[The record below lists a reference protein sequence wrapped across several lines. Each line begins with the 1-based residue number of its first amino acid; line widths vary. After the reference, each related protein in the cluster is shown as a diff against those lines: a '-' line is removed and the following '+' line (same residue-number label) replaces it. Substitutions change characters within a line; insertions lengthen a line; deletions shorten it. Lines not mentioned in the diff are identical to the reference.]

1 MNILHDLLANPD
13 VQGAIMT
20 IILAVIGATIPPI
33 VRLVIGLL
41 TDLRRRYQYREVVRW
56 VERAVRVAEQLGLT
70 GQLLNMGNVKFTYAL
85 NLVQRKLDQ
94 AGYDWID
101 LDDIREEIEDAL
113 RRGVHERNTLTV
125 ETLAPI
131 DPPQEVTD
139 PLA

>member
-20 IILAVIGATIPPI
+20 IILAVIGAAIPPI

-41 TDLRRRYQYREVVRW
+41 ADLRRRYQYHEVVRW
-56 VERAVRVAEQLGLT
+56 VERAVRVAEQLGIT
-70 GQLLNMGNVKFTYAL
+70 GQIQDIGSVKLAYAL
-85 NLVQRKLDQ
+85 DLVQRKLDA
-94 AGYDWID
+94 AGYSWID

-113 RRGVHERNTLTV
+113 RRGVHERNILTV